1 MLPSDTPDQLQGN
14 TRSHPLALPPPH
26 RPDLEDLLHEQV
38 VRTAVDT
45 AVSLRDAA
53 EAHEQPLMRL
63 RRDVG
68 VVLGQRRIAYQQQCL
83 LLIAGDECSLTVADV
98 EAAHLDRLPAR
109 YKKTGDHRE
118 ADSARQ
124 SSPTDPSVQQIHS
137 SAPLARSCPQRRRAR

>member
-53 EAHEQPLMRL
+53 EVDEEPLVRL
-63 RRDVG
+63 RSDQP
-68 VVLGQRRIAYQQQCL
+68 VVLGKGRIAHQQQRL
-83 LLIAGDECSLTVADV
+83 RLVAGDERSRVVADV
-98 EAAHLDRLPAR
+98 EAAHLDLR
-109 YKKTGDHRE
+109 
-118 ADSARQ
+118 SAW
-124 SSPTDPSVQQIHS
+124 
-137 SAPLARSCPQRRRAR
+137 